1 MLEEIILLNASK
13 FLKKYNNILPIVIT
27 LHSKKCDDFWSISLA
42 RVISSSIQIKK
53 FWFSKSESMD
63 SVLQARKLW
72 CCYLKANQ
80 KVFQLRRDMEEAW
93 QFDHDQNWS
102 APKA

>member
-1 MLEEIILLNASK
+1 MNFEVFEAR
-13 FLKKYNNILPIVIT
+13 
-27 LHSKKCDDFWSISLA
+27 DISL
-42 RVISSSIQIKK
+42 SLIKN